1 MMKILFR
8 GTFAVALALTLTA
21 TGLWA
26 AGAEEE
32 GSTAAADRE
41 MVRDPAT
48 GQMILKPQYG
58 GSIAEALHRDEGHL
72 DLWWGAQ
79 NGRTAVN
86 LFLQELGIV
95 DWTIDRDE
103 WSLQSNYTPLSVV
116 RGQLARATIFP
127 RTASPI
133 PSTFAQAFTGTTRP
147 R

>member
-1 MMKILFR
+1 MMKTILFTR
-8 GTFAVALALTLTA
+8 TFAVALVLAVAA

-26 AGAEEE
+26 VGAEEE
-32 GSTAAADRE
+32 PATAAE
-41 MVRDPAT
+41 KELVRDPST
-48 GQMILKPQYG
+48 GQMILQPQYG

-127 RTASPI
+127 RTANDS
-133 PSTFAQAFTGTTRP
+133 
-147 R
+147 